1 MRLQARFASPNFAGG
16 KMFSIAL
23 CGPLIYRNAFLDQ
36 LRSMRADIKV
46 AAISNHL
53 EDAPTII
60 ATCIPDAAFLIS
72 AVSVNEMQRHLERIR
87 KVDLDVKLIWWMLS
101 EEVVAPEHPIRD
113 FEIEIVNWQAA
124 PETLVLSLGVPIN
137 SKPKIANRPHLT
149 AQEHHILQL
158 AADGLSNRAIAYR
171 LSVSESTVKNHL
183 RHIGAKF
190 NTSSRAQAVWQAVQ
204 WGYLSPQPNQLT
216 S

>member
-1 MRLQARFASPNFAGG
+1 
-16 KMFSIAL
+16 MFSIAL

-46 AAISNHL
+46 SAISNHL
-53 EDAPTII
+53 EDAPAII
-60 ATCIPDAAFLIS
+60 ANCIPDAAFLIS
-72 AVSVNEMQRHLERIR
+72 AVSADLMQAQIERIR

-101 EEVVAPEHPIRD
+101 EESIAPDHPIRD
-113 FEIEIVNWQAA
+113 YEIEIVNWQAA
-124 PETLVLSLGVPIN
+124 PETFVLALGIPIN
-137 SKPKIANRPHLT
+137 ARPKIANRPHLT

>member
-1 MRLQARFASPNFAGG
+1 V
-16 KMFSIAL
+16 FSISL

-36 LRSMRADIKV
+36 LRSMRAEIKV
-46 AAISNHL
+46 SAISNHI
-53 EDAPTII
+53 EDAPTMI
-60 ATCIPDAAFLIS
+60 ANCIPDAAFLIS
-72 AVSVNEMQRHLERIR
+72 ATSVDTMQVQLERIR
-87 KVDLDVKLIWWMLS
+87 KVDLDVKLIWWKLS
-101 EEVVAPEHPIRD
+101 EEQVPKSHAIHDYEV
-113 FEIEIVNWQAA
+113 EIVNWQAA
-124 PETLVLSLGVPIN
+124 PETLVLSLGIPIQ

-204 WGYLSPQPNQLT
+204 WGYLSPQTNQLT

>member
-1 MRLQARFASPNFAGG
+1 MVRVLNLAGG

-36 LRSMRADIKV
+36 LRAMRADIKV
-46 AAISNHL
+46 AAVSNHL
-53 EDAPTII
+53 EDAPTIV
-60 ATCIPDAAFLIS
+60 ASCIPDAVFLIS
-72 AVSVNEMQRHLERIR
+72 AITSVEMQHQLERIR
-87 KVDLDVKLIWWMLS
+87 KVDLDAKLIWWKLS
-101 EEVVAPEHPIRD
+101 NEEIHANNAIHD
-113 FEIEIVNWQAA
+113 FELEIINWQAT
-124 PETLVLSLGVPIN
+124 PETLVLALGIPIL

-204 WGYLSPQPNQLT
+204 WGYLSPEANQLT

>member
-1 MRLQARFASPNFAGG
+1 MY
-16 KMFSIAL
+16 SIAM
-23 CGPLIYRNAFLDQ
+23 CGPQIYRNAILDHI
-36 LRSMRADIKV
+36 RTSRADVKI

-53 EDAPTII
+53 EDAPTMI
-60 ATCIPDAAFLIS
+60 ANSIPDAALIIS
-72 AVSVNEMQRHLERIR
+72 AVTAKTMLAQVERIR
-87 KVDLDVKLIWWMLS
+87 KVDLDVKLIWWKLS
-101 EEVVAPEHPIRD
+101 AEEISDSGIFKD
-113 FEIEIVNWQAA
+113 FDMKIVDWQAA
-124 PETLVLSLGVPIN
+124 PDTLVVSLGIPALT
-137 SKPKIANRPHLT
+137 KPLPPNRPHLT
-149 AQEHHILQL
+149 NQEHHILQL

-204 WGYLSPQPNQLT
+204 WGYLSPQDSHLTTNQLT

>member
-1 MRLQARFASPNFAGG
+1 
-16 KMFSIAL
+16 MFSISL

-36 LRSMRADIKV
+36 LRSMRAEIKV

-53 EDAPTII
+53 EDAPSMI
-60 ATCIPDAAFLIS
+60 ANCIPDAAFLIS
-72 AVSVNEMQRHLERIR
+72 AISLEMMQVQLERIR
-87 KVDLDVKLIWWMLS
+87 KVDLDVKLIWWKLND
-101 EEVVAPEHPIRD
+101 EEISTAHPIYD
-113 FEIEIVNWQAA
+113 FDVEIVGWQAA
-124 PETLVLSLGVPIN
+124 PETLVLSLGVPIQ
-137 SKPKIANRPHLT
+137 SKPKVANRPHLT

-204 WGYLSPQPNQLT
+204 WGYLSPQTNQLT

>member
-1 MRLQARFASPNFAGG
+1 
-16 KMFSIAL
+16 MFSIAL
-23 CGPLIYRNAFLDQ
+23 CGPMIYRNAFLDQ

-46 AAISNHL
+46 SAISNHL

-60 ATCIPDAAFLIS
+60 ANCIPDAAFLVSAIS
-72 AVSVNEMQRHLERIR
+72 ADLMQAQLERIR
-87 KVDLDVKLIWWMLS
+87 RVDLDVKLIWWMLS
-101 EEVVAPEHPIRD
+101 NEEVSREHPIHD
-113 FEIEIVNWQAA
+113 FDVEIVNWQAA
-124 PETLVLSLGVPIN
+124 PETLVLSLGIPIL
-137 SKPKIANRPHLT
+137 SKPKVSNRPHLT